1 MQVMQGLPLLIITH
15 RCEQQYRSPRAH
27 PQKHIAGFNDALGLL
42 KQRQYHAIAFELDD
56 QEKAGCDALESILAA
71 ELAGD
76 VATTPLLLGCGDW
89 SQAQEENR
97 LRLKGFD
104 RLLPLMFSD
113 EQVRAISLRP
123 EPDLH
128 ELSALAG
135 HQQPVIEA
143 MIPTLLRTLSSDL
156 RQLENLQRD
165 GSLIQIADLAHRM
178 KSSFHLLGMRYA
190 RRRCITMERLPA
202 LLHEQRVSET
212 QSTKMRHRF
221 GIEVHESYQFLQR
234 ALGVTSNE

>member
-1 MQVMQGLPLLIITH
+1 MQGLPLLVITH
-15 RCEQQYRSPRAH
+15 RCEQQYRLQHAH
-27 PQKHIAGFNDALGLL
+27 PQKRIAGFNDAPGLL
-42 KQRQYHAIAFELDD
+42 KQHRYHAIVFELDE

-89 SQAQEENR
+89 SREQEENR

-113 EQVRAISLRP
+113 EQVRAIPLRP

-128 ELSALAG
+128 ELCALAG

-156 RQLENLQRD
+156 RQLENLQQD

-202 LLHEQRVSET
+202 LLHEQRVNEA
-212 QSTKMRHRF
+212 QATKMRHRF
-221 GIEVHESYQFLQR
+221 GIAVHESYQFFAESVGR
-234 ALGVTSNE
+234 YRE

>member
-1 MQVMQGLPLLIITH
+1 MQGLPLLILTQ
-15 RCEQQYRSPRAH
+15 RCEQQYRLQRAH
-27 PQKHIAGFNDALGLL
+27 PQMIVAGINDAPGLL
-42 KQRQYHAIAFELDD
+42 RQRRFGAVLIELGE
-56 QEKAGCDALESILAA
+56 QEKAGCEALENILAA

-76 VATTPLLLGCGDW
+76 VATTPLLLGCGDC

-128 ELSALAG
+128 ELCALAG

-156 RQLENLQRD
+156 RQLENLQRN
-165 GSLIQIADLAHRM
+165 GSLRQIADLAHRM

-190 RRRCITMERLPA
+190 RRRCITMERLPV

-212 QSTKMRHRF
+212 QSTEMRHRF
-221 GIEVHESYQFLQR
+221 GIAVHESYQFLQR
-234 ALGVTSNE
+234 VLGVTSNE